1 MKNKELFN
9 LNPDENNLLNDGVV
23 EINTAKDAIG
33 YKIIKHELKTF
44 VCEGEYQ
51 NGMQR
56 ILGSFLSKIDDKQP
70 SVWVSGFFGSGKSH
84 FVKMLSYLWE
94 DFKFPSGETARKIK
108 PLPKEVNE
116 LFVELERKQQIN
128 GRLAITGTL
137 KDFPSKDIRYSFLQL
152 FLNSLELPSQ
162 FHIFKFF
169 LWLKQEGIYDEL
181 KALVESKGKNFKI
194 ESENNLF
201 VSSVIAKSIL
211 EIMPSYA
218 ENEAKVRENFI
229 SNFKQIEAL
238 TRIQLINTIKNEVLP
253 MFFGDKIPLTIIV
266 LDEVQQFIGT
276 DGNKTIDVQNLEQDL
291 ASGFDGKFLLVATG
305 QNALSD
311 TVMLQPLMDRF
322 SVKVSFSDTDVDNV
336 TRKTVLEKKPSVINE
351 VKTKLDGALG
361 EISRNLNGSEYG
373 YETNDNK
380 NLVADY
386 PILPSTR
393 KFWKKVLNAIDTAG
407 TSGQLRSQLRIVD
420 ESIKNVAE
428 KELGAIVPADLI
440 FVQKQQQLM
449 QNARL
454 LNETNTLIEERKSKG
469 GDSLLEGRIL
479 SAVFL
484 IDLLPD
490 GKDRLKSNESTIADL
505 LIDDIS
511 KSSDTFRTKV
521 KELINKL
528 VDDKVLM
535 PIDDEYKLQTRIG
548 SEWEQEF
555 AKQFAK
561 FNNSGEDQ
569 IQNYRRERIV
579 AFFKDKTKTINIT
592 QGVSKIV
599 RDFDLWEKDTMPN
612 TELNLN
618 AWIRDGW
625 YENQATVLNEIRSAG
640 NDFPLSYIFVRKTKD
655 AELRAE
661 ILKYLAAGQTINA
674 MGLPSTPE
682 GEQAKKSMDTRLSMS
697 KTAIDDLIGKI
708 GEQAVVYLAGGST
721 IEVGSIRDNV
731 EDGLKSIADR
741 QFSEFK
747 SKADALNWG
756 KALSK
761 AIAGNPDGLH
771 EVNFKGEVQT
781 HPIAIEI
788 LRFIGNATK
797 TGKEIRGFFMKAPYG
812 WSQDAIDAIII
823 SLRNAQQI
831 STVETN
837 LNAAKINAATFKK
850 EVHILSVSDIMKIKS
865 LFLVARINCPPNQEI
880 FPYSNEFLAKLKG
893 LANEISGDAPRQ
905 EPININF
912 IKEIENK
919 EGNERLLDILEQKD
933 NLEAKFKDWTQKA
946 DITSNRMPEWNLLI
960 DLLSK
965 ATDDDEVET
974 IRTEVEAIEND
985 RLLLNEPDLIQPLL
999 VKLTAKLNS
1008 ELAQVK
1014 TAYNSDYESKMKDL
1028 QANQYF
1034 SKLTPDQKHLIL
1046 AKNQLLQKAEI
1057 KSLEAQELKFQL
1069 QALSFTNWKTK
1080 IAALTSQFQSA
1091 LEEAILLMAPKA
1103 ITFSVPRGTISNQA
1117 DIDAYVAN
1125 VKNELEDLLKQSSS
1139 IILK

>member
-1 MKNKELFN
+1 MKNKDLFN

-23 EINTAKDAIG
+23 EINTAKDAVG

-56 ILGSFLSKIDDKQP
+56 ILDTFLGHIDNKQP
-70 SVWVSGFFGSGKSH
+70 AVWVSGFFGSGKSH

-94 DFKFPSGETARKIK
+94 DFEFPNGETARTIK
-108 PLPKEVNE
+108 PLPKEIND

-137 KDFPSKDIRYSFLQL
+137 KDFPSKDIRNSFLQL
-152 FLNSLELPSQ
+152 FLNQLGFPQQYHL
-162 FHIFKFF
+162 FKFIY
-169 LWLKQEGIYDEL
+169 WLKSEGIHDEL
-181 KALVESKGKNFKI
+181 KALVESKGRNFKK
-194 ESENNLF
+194 EYENLF
-201 VSSVIAKSIL
+201 VSSTIAKSLL
-211 EIMPSYA
+211 ELKPDYA
-218 ENEAKVRENFI
+218 ENEAKVRENFKATFVRQETI
-229 SNFKQIEAL
+229 SKE
-238 TRIQLINTIKNEVLP
+238 QLLRTIKTEILP
-253 MFFGDKIPLTIIV
+253 LIYGDKIPLTIIV

-276 DGNKTIDVQNLEQDL
+276 DGDKSIDVQNLAQEL
-291 ASGFDGKFLLVATG
+291 SSGFEGKFLLVATG
-305 QNALSD
+305 QNALTD
-311 TVMLQPLMDRF
+311 TSMLQKLMDRF
-322 SVKVSFSDTDVDNV
+322 TVKVSFSDTDVETV

-351 VKTKLDGALG
+351 VKTKLEAALG
-361 EISRNLNGSEYG
+361 EIARNLNGSEYG
-373 YETNDNK
+373 YVTDDNK

-420 ESIKNVAE
+420 ESIKNVAQ
-428 KELGAIVPADLI
+428 KDLGAIVPADLI
-440 FVQKQQQLM
+440 FEQKQPQLI

-454 LNETNTLIEERKSKG
+454 LNETNNIIEERKAKG

-490 GKDRLKSNESTIADL
+490 GKDRLKSNENTIADL

-521 KELINKL
+521 TELIKKL
-528 VDDKVLM
+528 VEEKILM
-535 PIDDEYKLQTRIG
+535 PIGDEFKLQTKVG

-579 AFFKDKTKTINIT
+579 AFFKDKTRTINIT

-599 RDFDLWEKDTMPN
+599 RVFELWDRDTMPN
-612 TELNLN
+612 TEQNLN

-640 NDFPLSYIFVRKTKD
+640 NDFPLSYIFVKKLKD
-655 AELRAE
+655 PELRSE

-682 GEQAKKSMDTRLSMS
+682 GEQAKKSMETRLSMA
-697 KTAIDDLIGKI
+697 KTAIEDLISKI
-708 GEQAVVYLAGGST
+708 AEDAIIYLSGGNT
-721 IEVGSIRDNV
+721 IEVGNIRDNV
-731 EDGLKSIADR
+731 EEALKNIADR

-761 AIAGNPDGLH
+761 AVLGNPDALN
-771 EVNFKGEVQT
+771 EINFKGEIQT
-781 HPIAIEI
+781 HPIASEI

-797 TGKEIRGFFMKAPYG
+797 TGKDIRGQFMKAPYG
-812 WSQDAIDAIII
+812 WSQDAIDTIII
-823 SLRNAQQI
+823 LLRNAQQI
-831 STVETN
+831 STSEAN
-837 LNAAKINAATFKK
+837 LIVAKINGASFKK
-850 EVHILSVSDIMKIKS
+850 EVHIIGASDKIKIKS
-865 LFLVARINCPPNQEI
+865 LFQTAGISCPPNQEI
-880 FPYSNEFLAKLKG
+880 FPYSNDFLSKLKD
-893 LANEISGDAPRQ
+893 LAIAISGIAPKQ
-905 EPININF
+905 ESINLNF
-912 IKEIENK
+912 IKDIENK
-919 EGNERLLDILEQKD
+919 EGNERLLDILVQKD
-933 NLEAKFKDWTQKA
+933 DLEAKYKDWKDKA
-946 DITSNRMPEWNLLI
+946 ELTSVRLPEW
-960 DLLSK
+960 DLLVDLLAKSPED
-965 ATDDDEVET
+965 TDIEKIRIEVD
-974 IRTEVEAIEND
+974 AIEND

-999 VKLTAKLNS
+999 VQLTAKLNS
-1008 ELAQVK
+1008 ELSLVK
-1014 TAYNSDYESKMKDL
+1014 SEYNLGYESKMNDL
-1028 QANQYF
+1028 QSNQYF
-1034 SKLTPDQKHLIL
+1034 SQLTPEQKHLIL

-1057 KSLEAQELKFQL
+1057 KSLDSLELKYQL
-1069 QALSFTNWKTK
+1069 QSLSFLNWKTK
-1080 IAALTSQFQSA
+1080 IAALASQFQSA

-1125 VKNELEDLLKQSSS
+1125 VKKELEDLLIQSSS